1 LQAGWQKTEA
11 RWRLLLGP
19 GWEIDVTASLD
30 WPTDEEIREVATNAE
45 IPFWAVADEIAR
57 QYHRISRA
65 LSAHQLGSE
74 DLNWCGFAQ
83 WSSETVGSALRLG
96 NNSEFLQILGRR
108 CHVPMAAE
116 PLFRLFVPLLLGRSY
131 DIGLSVANRSIFA
144 EMASFHTCI
153 LSGAEEPTILR
164 LILPELLV
172 NLGQEG
178 QDLLRAGG
186 YHSLLAN
193 LGPGGQ
199 DLLRTAHNLLSSAR
213 FASGELR
220 SELILGANIAL
231 SAYEQK
237 RVQPA
242 LEYVFYRFPRWV
254 LQVFWRIP
262 YYFATN
268 RLLNRFDFY
277 LRPHQCQ
284 TPVVRWLEELWV
296 RAYSKTL
303 WLKTA
308 IDTVALGR
316 PLTLPHGHAGHLL
329 RPAAEFK
336 TREVADLVRRY
347 GPADPT
353 KLKGVSN
360 WLDYWERMQFIVTY
374 FMVYQQVRKMFDEPR
389 FKHE

>member
-1 LQAGWQKTEA
+1 MAT
-11 RWRLLLGP
+11 
-19 GWEIDVTASLD
+19 SLD
-30 WPTDEEIREVATNAE
+30 WPTDEEIREIATNVE

-65 LSAHQLGSE
+65 LSVHQLGSE

-83 WSSETVGSALRLG
+83 WSSETVGSALRFG
-96 NNSEFLQILGRR
+96 NNSEFLRILGRR
-108 CHVPMAAE
+108 CRVPMGAE

-131 DIGLSVANRSIFA
+131 NIGLSVANRSIFI

-178 QDLLRAGG
+178 QDLLCADG
-186 YHSLLAN
+186 YHSLLTN

-199 DLLRTAHNLLSSAR
+199 DLLRTAYNLLRSAR

-242 LEYVFYRFPRWV
+242 LEYVFYRFPRWA
-254 LQVFWRIP
+254 LQVSWRTP

-277 LRPHQCQ
+277 LRPHHCQ
-284 TPVVRWLEELWV
+284 TPVV
-296 RAYSKTL
+296 
-303 WLKTA
+303 
-308 IDTVALGR
+308 
-316 PLTLPHGHAGHLL
+316 
-329 RPAAEFK
+329 
-336 TREVADLVRRY
+336 
-347 GPADPT
+347 
-353 KLKGVSN
+353 
-360 WLDYWERMQFIVTY
+360 
-374 FMVYQQVRKMFDEPR
+374 
-389 FKHE
+389 